1 MPPGFRINGETVICK
16 MGRFGKMRIASAV
29 LACLLMALPL
39 ASCGSKGGGIT
50 GGGGEEA
57 GPAFTFLVCG
67 DPNGVS
73 PQLSSIV
80 KAAGEADFLVIVG
93 DLTPS
98 GSESEY
104 SRLYEFLRSSG
115 IEYHVIRGDNDR
127 SRDPSGAVFTR
138 FFGPLWSSFEHKGC
152 HFQLLDN
159 SDGFSGFPAEELA
172 WMEEDLSSAGGGL
185 KLAFAH
191 IPPGAPPSLSAPYDS
206 WEGARAT
213 SEEALRIWR
222 EYGVD
227 TVFCGHLH
235 AYMVYSEAG
244 PRVLVT
250 GGAGSPLH
258 LPEAMGGYYHY
269 LKVTVQGRRVEVEV
283 VRL

>member
-1 MPPGFRINGETVICK
+1 MCYAGVMNAGESWAKIGGRRLWATVAALLLC
-16 MGRFGKMRIASAV
+16 
-29 LACLLMALPL
+29 LALAFS
-39 ASCGSKGGGIT
+39 ASCGAGGSGGGQDNA
-50 GGGGEEA
+50 GGDA
-57 GPAFTFLVCG
+57 GPSFTFLVCG
-67 DPNGVS
+67 DPNGVT
-73 PQLSSIV
+73 PQFTAV
-80 KAAGEADFLVIVG
+80 VEAAREADFLVIVG

-104 SRLYEFLRSSG
+104 KRVSDFLQASG
-115 IEYHVIRGDNDR
+115 IEYYAVRGDNDR
-127 SRDPSGAVFTR
+127 TRDPSGQVFTR
-138 FFGPLWSSFEHKGC
+138 YFGPLWRSFDHKGC
-152 HFQLLDN
+152 HFQLLED
-159 SDGFSGFPAEELA
+159 SDGFNGYPPEELA
-172 WMEEDLSSAGGGL
+172 WMEEDLAAAGEGL

-206 WEGARAT
+206 WEKARAT
-213 SEEALRIWR
+213 SEQALEIWR
-222 EYGVD
+222 RYGVD

-235 AYMVYSEAG
+235 AYMVYREAD

-269 LKVTVQGRRVEVEV
+269 LRVTVRGGAVDVEV